1 MATIRIEIAEAAINR
16 AIALVDPNIQNNLE
30 KQHVFRIQTVLADK
44 SLTKDEKSYAV
55 KKLNKAFDHEK
66 IFYNEGTKRICENC
80 HDECLATLYC
90 EHCIRNYLKENFSN
104 WTSGNNDIDNLIQQ
118 CQIKALI
125 PNMIAEWIPY
135 NNLQNIKYLTKG
147 GCSEIYTAMDKCSA
161 QKLENV
167 ESANK
172 SWFDEGKSHLHIS
185 SKTSHI
191 VQCFGLTQNPF
202 NGNYMIVMNH
212 MNVNLREYL
221 QQNHN
226 KLTWKERIQII
237 NSIIDAVNDIHKESS
252 IHRDLHSGNILF
264 FQNDQRFFISDLG
277 FCGPANKPLDSIY
290 GNLPYIAPEVIVNKK
305 YTFASDIYS
314 IGILMW
320 EISSGQPPFINK
332 HDYDL
337 AIRIINGMRP
347 KTIPDTPL
355 EYKELMEQCWD
366 ANPTKRPDIITLLSK
381 IRNIHRWYCQIENE
395 QKIISKITSINN
407 SQLNTRFN
415 VNSSSTNSSFFGN
428 FSASSSNWNI
438 SSRVY
443 NFENL
448 PEPKNAT
455 KEEQNAYHSIQF
467 DFDLQDGLIIEE
479 ISNKRSYFDDDEKD
493 LAYNSNKK
501 VNSNNNGEIQYH
513 HEIGYQYTQRN
524 YATSK
529 MDLNYLL
536 N

>member
-1 MATIRIEIAEAAINR
+1 MAIIRQEIVRATINR
-16 AIALVDPNIQNNLE
+16 AAALVDPNIQNNLE
-30 KQHVFRIQTVLADK
+30 KRHVFRIQTVLADK

-55 KKLNKAFDHEK
+55 KELNKVFDHYK
-66 IFYNEGTKRICENC
+66 ILYNEGTKRICENC

-90 EHCIRNYLKENFSN
+90 EHS
-104 WTSGNNDIDNLIQQ
+104 
-118 CQIKALI
+118 LI
-125 PNMIAEWIPY
+125 PNLIVEWIPY

-147 GCSEIYTAMDKCSA
+147 GSSEIYTAVWIGGCYEEWDLKEKQLKRYGSMIVVLK
-161 QKLENV
+161 KLENV

-172 SWFDEGKSHLHIS
+172 SWFDEGISHLHIS
-185 SKTSHI
+185 SKTSLI
-191 VQCFGLTQNPF
+191 VQCYGLTQNPF

-212 MNVNLREYL
+212 MNINLREYL
-221 QQNHN
+221 QQNLN
-226 KLTWKERIQII
+226 KITWKERIQII
-237 NSIIDAVNDIHKESS
+237 DSIIGAVYDIHSESS

-264 FQNDQRFFISDLG
+264 GQSNQNFFISDFG
-277 FCGPANKPLDSIY
+277 FCGPANKPLNSIY

-366 ANPTKRPDIITLLSK
+366 ANPTKRPDIFTLFNK
-381 IRNIHRWYCQIENE
+381 IRDIYRWYCQNENE
-395 QKIISKITSINN
+395 QRIISKITSTNN
-407 SQLNTRFN
+407 SQLNTRYN
-415 VNSSSTNSSFFGN
+415 LNSSSTNSSFFGN
-428 FSASSSNWNI
+428 FSTSSSNWNI

-455 KEEQNAYHSIQF
+455 KGKNFLLYKFYFLHYN
-467 DFDLQDGLIIEE
+467 
-479 ISNKRSYFDDDEKD
+479 ISF
-493 LAYNSNKK
+493 
-501 VNSNNNGEIQYH
+501 
-513 HEIGYQYTQRN
+513 
-524 YATSK
+524 
-529 MDLNYLL
+529 YLF
-536 N
+536 NRRTRW